1 MAPYV
6 APLEHRTQNPGRIKA
21 MAGSWRDEDPG
32 LPIAFGQCSNGEYEP
47 EPITPVRREAE
58 NLARAGVEEAIVRT
72 GMSRRQF
79 LRSACAL
86 AVSLAA
92 IDAAVARAAGV
103 PAGLWYPF
111 DPASRHDTDAARAV
125 LGPSQFVF
133 DVQGHLLEYDLDPSN
148 RGDWFW
154 GRQFPQA
161 QCQDEDDPRAC
172 FSMNH
177 FLEEVFVRSDTTMV
191 ALSGLPILPE
201 GSPLSPQVM
210 EETRRLV
217 ENLSGDDRVVVNAL
231 ALPQIA
237 PIESVLE
244 EMERTVAENEIAG
257 WKTFTHFP
265 SEFHWWLD
273 DHNPDLPQV
282 GNLFIDQV
290 EALGN
295 PVLFVHKGLSDR
307 ARYGSPEDIGP
318 AARAHPNV
326 KFVVYHSGFEV
337 AQREGPFTEGNAGIG
352 VNRLV
357 ASVRGAGIG
366 PGENVYA
373 EIGSTWWH
381 LLRRPDE
388 AAHVLGKLLVAFG
401 EDNVL
406 WGTDSIFYGSPQGQI
421 DAFRAFQIPADL
433 REQYGYPEL
442 TRAIKAK
449 ILGWNAANL
458 YGIDPI
464 REPVGFTADEL
475 ETARIEHP
483 VPTMT
488 WGPST
493 TDEVREFRLHHQG
506 WP

>member
-1 MAPYV
+1 MS
-6 APLEHRTQNPGRIKA
+6 R
-21 MAGSWRDEDPG
+21 SWRDDDPG

-47 EPITPVRREAE
+47 EPITPVRQEMEKA
-58 NLARAGVEEAIVRT
+58 AHAGIDEGIRRT
-72 GMSRRQF
+72 GLSRREF

-86 AVSLAA
+86 AVSLSA
-92 IDAAVARAAGV
+92 IDNTMARALGV
-103 PAGLWYPF
+103 APGLWYPF
-111 DPASRHDTDAARAV
+111 DPAARHDTDAARSI
-125 LGPSQFVF
+125 LGRAQFVF
-133 DVQGHLLEYDLDPSN
+133 DVQGHLLEYDLDPST

-154 GRQFPQA
+154 GRNFPQA
-161 QCQDEDDPRAC
+161 RCEDEDDPRAC
-172 FSMNH
+172 FATNH
-177 FLEEVFVRSDTTMV
+177 FLEEIFVRSDTTMV

-201 GSPLSPQVM
+201 GSPLSADVM
-210 EETRRLV
+210 EDTRRMV
-217 ENLSGDDRVVVNAL
+217 QSLSGDERVVVNAL

-237 PIESVLE
+237 PIESVVE
-244 EMERTVAENEIAG
+244 EMERTVNENTISG

-265 SEFHWWLD
+265 NGIPWWLD
-273 DHNPDLPQV
+273 DHEPGLPQV
-282 GNLFIDQV
+282 ANRFFDEI
-290 EALGN
+290 EKLGS
-295 PVLFVHKGLSDR
+295 PILFVHKGLSNR
-307 ARYGSPEDIGP
+307 ARYGSPEDVGP

-326 KFVVYHSGFEV
+326 KIVVYHSGFEV
-337 AQREGPFTEGNAGIG
+337 GAREGPFTPETAHTG
-352 VNRLV
+352 VNRLID
-357 ASVRGAGIG
+357 SLQKSGIG

-421 DAFRAFQIPADL
+421 DAFRAFQIPAAL
-433 REQYGYPEL
+433 RERWGYPEL
-442 TRAIKAK
+442 TRGVKAK

-458 YGIDPI
+458 YDIVPI
-464 REPVGFTADEL
+464 TEPVGFTVADL
-475 ETARIEHP
+475 EAARVEHP

-493 TDEVREFRLHHQG
+493 SEEVREFRLHHQG

>member
-1 MAPYV
+1 MAT
-6 APLEHRTQNPGRIKA
+6 R
-21 MAGSWRDEDPG
+21 WRDEDPG

-47 EPITPVRREAE
+47 EPITPTRREAE
-58 NLARAGVEEAIVRT
+58 HLARSGIDESIQAT
-72 GMSRRQF
+72 GMNRREF

-92 IDAAVARAAGV
+92 IDGAVARATGL
-103 PAGLWYPF
+103 PSGLWYPF
-111 DPASRHDTDAARAV
+111 DPTSRHDTAAAESV
-125 LGPSQFVF
+125 IGPSQFVF
-133 DVQGHLLEYDLDPSN
+133 DVQGHLLEYDLDPST

-172 FSMNH
+172 FATNH
-177 FLEEVFVRSDTTMV
+177 FLEEIFIRSDTTMV

-201 GSPLSPQVM
+201 GSPLSPEVM
-210 EETRRLV
+210 EDTRQMV
-217 ENLSGDDRVVVNAL
+217 KALSGDERVVINAL
-231 ALPQIA
+231 ALPQVA
-237 PIESVLE
+237 PIESVID
-244 EMERTVAENEIAG
+244 EMERTVAENRIAG

-265 SEFHWWLD
+265 TDLPWWLD
-273 DHNPDLPQV
+273 DHDPDLPQV
-282 GNLFIDQV
+282 GDRFLAELDHLGVPILFI
-290 EALGN
+290 
-295 PVLFVHKGLSDR
+295 HKGLSDR
-307 ARYGSPEDIGP
+307 ARYGSPEDVGP
-318 AARAHPNV
+318 AARAHPGI
-326 KFVVYHSGFEV
+326 KFVIYHSGFEV
-337 AQREGPFTEGNAGIG
+337 AQREGPYTEETAGRG
-352 VNRLV
+352 VNRLID
-357 ASVRGAGIG
+357 SVRRAGIG

-401 EDNVL
+401 ENNVL

-421 DAFRAFQIPADL
+421 DAFKSFQIPAEL
-433 REQYGYPEL
+433 RERHGYPEL
-442 TRAIKAK
+442 TRGVKAK

-458 YGIDPI
+458 YGIEAI
-464 REPVGFTADEL
+464 THPVGFSADEL
-475 ETARIEHP
+475 AMARVEHP

-493 TDEVREFRLHHQG
+493 TAEVREFRLHHQG

>member
-1 MAPYV
+1 MAMS
-6 APLEHRTQNPGRIKA
+6 R
-21 MAGSWRDEDPG
+21 SWRDEDPG

-58 NLARAGVEEAIVRT
+58 NLALSGVDDAIART

-92 IDAAVARAAGV
+92 IDAAVAKAAGV
-103 PAGLWYPF
+103 PAGMWYPF
-111 DPASRHDTDAARAV
+111 DPTARHDTDAARAV

-133 DVQGHLLEYDLDPSN
+133 DIQGHLLEYDLDPST

-161 QCQDEDDPRAC
+161 RCQDEDDPRAC

-210 EETRRLV
+210 EETSRLV
-217 ENLSGDDRVVVNAL
+217 QNLSGDDRVVVNAL
-231 ALPQIA
+231 ALPQVA
-237 PIESVLE
+237 PIEAVLE
-244 EMERTVAENEIAG
+244 EMERTVTENQIAG

-265 SEFHWWLD
+265 SGIHWWLD
-273 DHNPDLPQV
+273 DHDPNLAQV
-282 GNLFIDQV
+282 GNVFLDQV

-295 PVLFVHKGLSDR
+295 PVLFVHKGLSNR

-337 AQREGPFTEGNAGIG
+337 AQREGPFTEGRAGMG
-352 VNRLV
+352 VNRLID
-357 ASVRGAGIG
+357 SVRKAGIG

-388 AAHVLGKLLVAFG
+388 AAHVMGKLLVAFG

-433 REQYGYPEL
+433 REQHGYPEL
-442 TRAIKAK
+442 TRAVKAK

-475 ETARIEHP
+475 EAARIEHP

>member
-1 MAPYV
+1 MWR
-6 APLEHRTQNPGRIKA
+6 LRTKNAELGHNQA
-21 MAGSWRDEDPG
+21 MAQSWRDEDPG

-58 NLARAGVEEAIVRT
+58 NLARAGIDDAIART

-92 IDAAVARAAGV
+92 IDAAVAKAAGV

-111 DPASRHDTDAARAV
+111 DPTSRHDTDAARAV

-133 DVQGHLLEYDLDPSN
+133 DVQGHLLEYDLDPST

-172 FSMNH
+172 FAMNH

-217 ENLSGDDRVVVNAL
+217 QNLSGDDRVVVNAL

-237 PIESVLE
+237 PDRVGARGDGAHRRREPDRRLE
-244 EMERTVAENEIAG
+244 DLHPLPDRTSTGGSTTTTPTCPRWANV
-257 WKTFTHFP
+257 F
-265 SEFHWWLD
+265 LD
-273 DHNPDLPQV
+273 Q
-282 GNLFIDQV
+282 I
-290 EALGN
+290 EALGS

-337 AQREGPFTEGNAGIG
+337 AQREGPFTEGSAG
-352 VNRLV
+352 R
-357 ASVRGAGIG
+357 RGQPPGGLGARRRHR

-442 TRAIKAK
+442 TRAVKAK

-475 ETARIEHP
+475 EAARIEHP